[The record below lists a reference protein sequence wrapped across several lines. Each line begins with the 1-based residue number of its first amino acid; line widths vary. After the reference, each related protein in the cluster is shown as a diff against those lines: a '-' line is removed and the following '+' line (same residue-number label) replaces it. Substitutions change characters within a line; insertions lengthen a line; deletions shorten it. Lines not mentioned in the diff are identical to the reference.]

1 MNETEYVLWM
11 LEMSLLVTHNS
22 LRWIQLAMIGNAE
35 KKMLELHTS
44 NEMSSS
50 TACIFACVSWKS
62 RMWKQ
67 RGFQDSH
74 TSHSLYWTTFHP
86 RISQF
91 SRKVSVIWVG
101 SLDVQNFETT
111 PFKRFRC
118 FAGFGLASNIL
129 TPHDSSTLLSR
140 DPFPNLDQV
149 WERSFY
155 QNGSSSHTT
164 VGSFP
169 KKHSQTLPWRFIF
182 KKYQNKTAKT
192 GRI

>member
-1 MNETEYVLWM
+1 
-11 LEMSLLVTHNS
+11 MSLLVTHNS
-22 LRWIQLAMIGNAE
+22 LRWTQLAMIGNAE

-129 TPHDSSTLLSR
+129 TPLTPRPFCHGTPFQTLTRSENDLSIKM
-140 DPFPNLDQV
+140 DLLPTQP
-149 WERSFY
+149 WE
-155 QNGSSSHTT
+155 
-164 VGSFP
+164 SFP
-169 KKHSQTLPWRFIF
+169 KKTLPNTSMTFHF
-182 KKYQNKTAKT
+182 
-192 GRI
+192 